1 MSDLKRLTQLIIGF
15 EDAEDDASI
24 RYAYNLTDDE
34 YNLTG
39 DERDFLLALHRFVQA
54 RVDKAVHRH
63 LTNYKHED
71 SGE

>member
-1 MSDLKRLTQLIIGF
+1 MTDLKRLAQLISGF

-24 RYAYNLTDDE
+24 RYADHLTD
-34 YNLTG
+34 

-54 RVDKAVHRH
+54 RVDEEVHRH
-63 LTNYKHED
+63 LTHYKHED